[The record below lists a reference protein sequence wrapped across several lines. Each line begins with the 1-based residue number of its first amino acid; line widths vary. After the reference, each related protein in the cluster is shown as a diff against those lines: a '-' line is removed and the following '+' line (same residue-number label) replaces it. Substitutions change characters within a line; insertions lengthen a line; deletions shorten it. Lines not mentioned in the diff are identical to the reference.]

1 MRSAHGIS
9 IPSTRE
15 RAASPMV
22 ILSMPSPCGSEAR
35 LPCCRGQILAEIL
48 AAGALHSE
56 EHLAASDRGVV
67 MFRRLLR
74 QQIEAVQAG
83 RDPLGVTFDPARAT
97 VTVEA
102 GNFILEPA

>member
-1 MRSAHGIS
+1 MLTTDRLGGSALCLLAVFVMWESRRLPLGTWHNPG
-9 IPSTRE
+9 PGYFPVLL
-15 RAASPMV
+15 AV
-22 ILSMPSPCGSEAR
+22 ILFV
-35 LPCCRGQILAEIL
+35 
-48 AAGALHSE
+48 HSE

-83 RDPLGVTFDPARAT
+83 RDPLGVIFDPARAT
-97 VTVEA
+97 ITVEA